1 MRGPNGLWIFG
12 FAGYIVIGYDLT
24 VSPRKMRSI
33 TVAATLLV
41 LLTPC
46 FANAALIITVRDDG
60 AGGAVARFQGSGV
73 TEGTIQ
79 TAQGVDAGNFATID
93 SGLYVLANPVAFVPG
108 IEILWLGLDDDS
120 ANPNP
125 SDDFGVIFSGV
136 VPNGTNY
143 SVDGESVLNG
153 MLFSTLMPGS
163 YLPQITN
170 GFPSGDF
177 RLVIADSQAVPVPA
191 TLALFALGLAGIGLK
206 RKQEP
211 TCQ

>member
-1 MRGPNGLWIFG
+1 
-12 FAGYIVIGYDLT
+12 
-24 VSPRKMRSI
+24 MRSSI
-33 TVAATLLV
+33 VATALLL

-46 FANAALIITVRDDG
+46 FASAALIITVRDDG
-60 AGGAVARFQGSGV
+60 AGGAVAHFQGSGI
-73 TEGTIQ
+73 TEATIQ
-79 TAQGVDAGNFATID
+79 TAQGVNAGNFATIN

-153 MLFSTLMPGS
+153 LLFSTLIPGS
-163 YLPQITN
+163 YLPQSTN
-170 GFPSGDF
+170 GFPSGNF

-191 TLALFALGLAGIGLK
+191 TLALTALGLAGIGLAR
-206 RKQEP
+206 RKKAGSADRHMP
-211 TCQ
+211 SV